1 MAKILVCQHV
11 PYEPLG
17 TFNPL
22 LKQYGLRI
30 RYVNFGR
37 FPDLQPSL
45 KGYGGLVILGGPMC
59 LDQMDR
65 YPHLKH
71 EVQMVEEAMRLN
83 IPVLGICLGAQVI
96 SHALGARVYPNEE
109 KEIGWY
115 DVRLTDHGLQD
126 PVLKKFSQNE
136 KIFQWH
142 GDTFDLPRGAKHLAS
157 TTTCDNQAF
166 VYGCNVYGFQFHME
180 VDEAMISRWLRVPRH
195 VEELQALEGKI
206 DPDQILAETPRH
218 IDRLK
223 ELSETTFGEFIKLL
237 GVEKKYICPPSR

>member
-37 FPDLQPSL
+37 FPDLQPNL

-71 EVQMVEEAMRLN
+71 EVHMVEEAMRLN

-115 DVRLTDHGLQD
+115 DVRLTDHGMQD
-126 PVLKKFSQNE
+126 PVFKKFSQNE

-157 TTTCDNQAF
+157 TTTCNNQAF

-180 VDEAMISRWLRVPRH
+180 VDEAMISRWLRVPHH
-195 VEELQALEGKI
+195 VEELQTLEGKI

-223 ELSETTFGEFIKLL
+223 ELSETTFGEFLKLL
-237 GVEKKYICPPSR
+237 GVGKKYICPPSR